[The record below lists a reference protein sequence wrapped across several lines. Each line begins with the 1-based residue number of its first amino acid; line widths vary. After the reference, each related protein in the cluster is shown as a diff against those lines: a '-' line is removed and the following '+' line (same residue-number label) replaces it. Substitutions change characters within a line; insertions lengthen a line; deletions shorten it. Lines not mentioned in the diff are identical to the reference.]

1 MSVPYQFLNRV
12 EELGLADERV
22 LAHLRQL
29 VAEAKGN
36 ATAEVLAKILVENG
50 HLTPFQARKI
60 VGEVTAEIEDAKTKA
75 ARPLKPQPTAIEG
88 LELLEEVDG
97 LELIS
102 EGPAV
107 PASPPPKPPPPPPGE
122 QPALVPLPAGG
133 LDDIFASPLDDP
145 LLSSAT
151 DPGQSLL
158 RPPAKKLKQAN
169 PWDSPLI
176 YFGGAGLAV
185 LVFAFV
191 VLYISLSRGTANEA
205 FQQAEEDFKSLAY
218 SQAIA
223 KYEKFLSR
231 FGEDA
236 NASLARVR
244 IGVAQIR
251 LAVDEGKDTAE
262 ALAVT
267 ETILQRIEPEAQF
280 DEARVELA
288 DILPNLA
295 ERLALQ
301 AKRNLSNATVASEL
315 VAKSE
320 HALELVNNGSYIPP
334 SMRPAVEAK
343 VAAIQEELSFVKR
356 EIHRDAEMTA
366 AVAAIKEAT
375 EAGKT
380 GEAIDIHRAF
390 LKKYP
395 GLDAHEA
402 LVAATLAIAVK
413 ERELAR
419 VVNETLSPAPA
430 VESPV
435 SEIVLADMPG
445 SAATSASEIAALN
458 IDGAIYG
465 FDGGTGRLLWRHYL
479 GLESTDQPLAV
490 SAQPGA
496 DLLICNRQTHD
507 LLRLKSADGSVVW
520 RLPIGEAFARPV
532 IVSDK
537 LLLTTQSGQLLQ
549 VDLASGVSERRAV
562 LPQGAMQ
569 SAAYDARRTMVYQLG
584 ERSNLFVLDS
594 DSLACREA
602 YFLGHLP
609 GAIATP
615 PVVAAGQ
622 VFIALNT
629 GADFS
634 HVHVLS
640 ADAEGL
646 NLKPALSPV
655 RLKGRVVTAP
665 IVDGRRVYVL
675 TDLGAVQVFDVDP
688 ANINNPVS
696 ELAQLV
702 AIRKQPLIGYAAI
715 SEGRVWLGDERL
727 TLHELQ
733 PARKELTRRW
743 SRFEGEVFLAPP
755 QRQGDRL
762 ITARRGSGGE
772 VLVSSVKAS
781 DGATQWQTIVR
792 VPVRA
797 IVPDAELAVNAN
809 AMVFKLPSTAQSTV
823 VSTSARIATPGPLL
837 SLQAAWPIDKQ
848 LCLVPGK
855 GPARWAMIDTASQ
868 PPRVTSVALSEASVL
883 SATASG
889 FEDGILLPIAPGQI
903 AFAEP
908 TSGKPLTLPFQ
919 PSLSPGETLTWSK
932 PLQLRSSP
940 AAFAITDN
948 RGRLYLV
955 SRQAQPQPHLAAIKE
970 VTVEGLTNRPLAQL
984 GDALA
989 VVVEKK
995 GQHLLQPFSIPD
1007 LSPREPIA
1015 LAGSVTFG
1023 PINRGNEML
1032 LATDVEGLV
1041 CLQADGKTRWKLP
1054 LNGVGVVGV
1063 TANNENWWIATSNG
1077 DLHQLN
1083 AQGEV
1088 MGRIATRR
1096 PLGGDPVVGQD
1107 HVLCP
1112 GVDGAVYRVPKTA
1125 LTSEH

>member
-60 VGEVTAEIEDAKTKA
+60 VGEVTAELEDAKAKA
-75 ARPLKPQPTAIEG
+75 ARPIKSQPTMVEG

-133 LDDIFASPLDDP
+133 LDDIFTSPLDDP
-145 LLSSAT
+145 LLTSAT
-151 DPGQSLL
+151 DPRQSLL
-158 RPPAKKLKQAN
+158 RPPAKKLKNAN
-169 PWDSPLI
+169 PWDSAVI

-191 VLYISLSRGTANEA
+191 VLYVSLSRGTANEA
-205 FQQAEEDFKSLAY
+205 FQLAEDDFKSLAY
-218 SQAIA
+218 SQAIS
-223 KYEKFLSR
+223 KYEKYLSR

-262 ALAVT
+262 ALDVT
-267 ETILQRIEPEAQF
+267 ETILQRIEPEVQF
-280 DEARVELA
+280 DEARAELA
-288 DILPNLA
+288 DILPNIA

-334 SMRPAVEAK
+334 SMRSAVEAK
-343 VAAIQEELSFVKR
+343 VAVIQEELSFVKR

-380 GEAIDIHRAF
+380 IEATNIHRAF

-395 GLDAHEA
+395 GLDAHET
-402 LVAATLAIAVK
+402 LVAATLAIAAK
-413 ERELAR
+413 ERELAQ

-430 VESPV
+430 AESPIV
-435 SEIVLADMPG
+435 EIVLADMPDA
-445 SAATSASEIAALN
+445 AATNVNEIVALN
-458 IDGAIYG
+458 IDGGVYG
-465 FDGGTGRLLWRHYL
+465 FDASTGRLLWRYYL
-479 GLESTDQPLAV
+479 GLESTDQPVAV

-496 DLLICNRQTHD
+496 DLIIGNRQTHD

-520 RLPIGEAFARPV
+520 RLPISEAFARPV
-532 IVSDK
+532 LVDDNLLVTTHSGK
-537 LLLTTQSGQLLQ
+537 LLQI
-549 VDLASGVSERRAV
+549 DLASGVSERHAV
-562 LPQGAMQ
+562 LPQGALQ
-569 SAAYDARRTMVYQLG
+569 SAAYDARRTMMYQLG
-584 ERSNLFVLDS
+584 ERSSLFVLEG
-594 DSLACREA
+594 DSLACRET

-609 GAIATP
+609 GSIATP
-615 PVVAAGQ
+615 PVAVGGQ
-622 VFIALNT
+622 IFIALNT

-655 RLKGRVVTAP
+655 RLKGRVVTTP

-688 ANINNPVS
+688 ANVNNPVS
-696 ELAQLV
+696 KLAELV

-715 SEGRVWLGDERL
+715 ADGRVWLGDERL

-743 SRFEGEVFLAPP
+743 SRFDGEVFLTPP
-755 QRQGDRL
+755 QRLGERL
-762 ITARRGSGGE
+762 IAARRGSGGE

-797 IVPDAELAVNAN
+797 IVPEGELAVNAN
-809 AMVFKLPSTAQSTV
+809 AMVFKLPAATQSTV
-823 VSTSARIATPGPLL
+823 TPTTARIATPGPLL
-837 SLQAAWPIDKQ
+837 SLQAAWPVDQQ
-848 LCLVPGK
+848 LCLVPNK
-855 GPARWAMIDTASQ
+855 GPARWAMIDIASQ
-868 PPRVTSVALSEASVL
+868 PPRVASVALADTSTLTA
-883 SATASG
+883 AASG
-889 FEDGILLPIAPGQI
+889 FDNGILLPLAQGQV
-903 AFAEP
+903 AFADP
-908 TSGKPLTLPFQ
+908 TTGKPLTLPFQ
-919 PSLSPGETLTWSK
+919 PALSPGEASTWGK
-932 PLQLRSSP
+932 PLKLRSIP
-940 AAFAITDN
+940 AAFAIADD
-948 RGRLYLV
+948 RGRLFLV
-955 SRQAQPQPHLAAIKE
+955 ARKSEPQPHLAALKE
-970 VTVEGLTNRPLAQL
+970 VTIEGLTNRPLAQL
-984 GDALA
+984 GDTVA

-995 GQHLLQPFSIPD
+995 GQHYLQPFAIPD
-1007 LSPREPIA
+1007 LKPQEPIA

-1023 PINRGNEML
+1023 PVNRGDSLL
-1032 LATDVEGLV
+1032 LATDGNGLE
-1041 CLQADGKTRWKLP
+1041 CLSEAAPRWKVP
-1054 LNGVGVVGV
+1054 LAGAGVVGV
-1063 TANNENWWIATSNG
+1063 TADGDRWWIATSEG
-1077 DLHQLN
+1077 DLIQLN
-1083 AQGEV
+1083 ANGEV
-1088 MGRIATRR
+1088 VGRVATKR
-1096 PLGGDPVVGQD
+1096 PLGGDPVVAHD

-1112 GVDGAVYRVPKTA
+1112 GVDGAVYRVPQTA
-1125 LTSEH
+1125 LTPER